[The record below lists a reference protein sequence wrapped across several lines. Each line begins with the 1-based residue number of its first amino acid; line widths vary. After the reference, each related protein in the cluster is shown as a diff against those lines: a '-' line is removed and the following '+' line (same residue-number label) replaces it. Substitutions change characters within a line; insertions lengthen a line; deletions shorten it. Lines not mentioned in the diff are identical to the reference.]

1 MELEGARSG
10 GFSAAVLFDWAIWKS
25 PFLVLFV
32 STLQLTSS
40 FADQRHFTFVYE
52 ATVEEPGE
60 LELENWATGQLRKG
74 SDHGFS
80 EGDFRHEIEFGVI
93 EKLQAGIYLADWSY
107 VSSKKTNG
115 FALSDAALE
124 LIYQIRD
131 PEKAP
136 IGLAVYE
143 EVEAGDRIFG
153 SESKLIVQKNF
164 ATFLLTYNA
173 TFEAIWQGREF
184 AEREAEFQQS
194 LGGSYELNRSA
205 SAGVEFVHEIA
216 FPKFSRVEHPVIS
229 GGPNVSVHAGKW
241 WGTLTGL
248 AQFTR
253 ARNEPDFQLRAIV
266 GYAF

>member
-1 MELEGARSG
+1 ML
-10 GFSAAVLFDWAIWKS
+10 
-25 PFLVLFV
+25 
-32 STLQLTSS
+32 STQKFTLPIVILSILGTVCL
-40 FADQRHFTFVYE
+40 ADQRHFTFVYE

-60 LELENWATGQLRKG
+60 LELENWVTGQIRKG

-80 EGDFRHEIEFGVI
+80 ELDFRHEIEFGVI
-93 EKLQAGIYLADWSY
+93 DKVQASIYVADWSY
-107 VSSKKTNG
+107 VSSKENNG
-115 FALSDAALE
+115 FVFSDAPLE
-124 LIYQIRD
+124 LVYQIRD

-143 EVEAGDRIFG
+143 EIEGGDRIFG

-164 ATFLLTYNA
+164 ATVILAYNV
-173 TFEAIWQGREF
+173 TFEAVWQGREF

-194 LGGSYELNRSA
+194 LGASYEVNRRV

-216 FPKFSRVEHPVIS
+216 FPKFSHAERPVIS
-229 GGPNVSVHAGKW
+229 GGPNLSVHTGKW
-241 WGTLTGL
+241 WGTLTAL

-253 ARNEPDFQLRAIV
+253 ARDEPDFQLRAIA